1 MATSTAPAPTRN
13 VANPAWLPFA
23 ALFVGLLAASSASI
37 LIRFAQESG
46 ASSLLIAAWR
56 LGLATLILTPFV
68 LANHRADL
76 RNLTRGQIG
85 LAMLA
90 GVFLAIHFA
99 AWITSLEYTSVL
111 ISVTLVTTNP
121 LMVALAT
128 PFILREKLSRV
139 TLGAIFLAMIGGL
152 VISVGGDAGTAPRQD
167 SPLLGVVLSL
177 VGAAAVAAYFIIGR
191 RLRATIPALPYI
203 WLTYGG
209 GAVIL
214 VPVVLLTGQPI
225 GGLAPEAYLWM
236 TLCALIPQL
245 IGHSSFNYALG
256 YLSAV
261 FVSLIVLGEP
271 IFSTILAVFL
281 LQETPKPL
289 QLAGSALI
297 LVALLI
303 ASREEARIESERQ
316 RPSPALQAADEPVG

>member
-1 MATSTAPAPTRN
+1 MATTSAPIRK
-13 VANPAWLPFA
+13 VANPPWLPYA
-23 ALFVGLLAASSASI
+23 ALFAGLAASASSSI
-37 LIRFAQESG
+37 LIRLAQENG
-46 ASSLLIAAWR
+46 AASLLISAWR
-56 LGLATLILTPFV
+56 LALASLILTPFV
-68 LANHRADL
+68 LANHRTDL
-76 RNLTRGQIG
+76 RALSRGQIG
-85 LAMLA
+85 LALLA

-128 PFILREKLSRV
+128 PFLLREKLSRV
-139 TLGAIFLAMIGGL
+139 TLGAIFLALIGGL
-152 VISVGGDAGTAPRQD
+152 VISVGGGAGTAPRQD
-167 SPLLGVVLSL
+167 QPLLGVILAL

-203 WLTYGG
+203 WMTYGG
-209 GAVIL
+209 GAIVLI
-214 VPVVLLTGQPI
+214 PVVLL
-225 GGLAPEAYLWM
+225 GGVPVFNLTPDAYLWM

-256 YLSAV
+256 YLTAV

-271 IFSTILAVFL
+271 IFSTILAVFVL
-281 LQETPKPL
+281 KETPQPL
-289 QLAGSALI
+289 QLVGSGLI

-303 ASREEARIESERQ
+303 ASREEARTERERH
-316 RPSPALQAADEPVG
+316 RPSPALEAAEEPIG